1 MTIFPISPQ
10 QFLKSNFRSF
20 DLDKTRFHGHS
31 PLRKPA
37 FTDIRLYENP
47 LFRAFAF
54 TKTRFSGHSPL
65 RNLFLKRGKPAEGLP
80 LRRTIGFR
88 FDFKAQRYY
97 GNTSSRSTYCRKRRR
112 CNKPLYRHCR
122 LHFQVQLQTG
132 YTDILNH
139 NLHSSEVPEPFRKGT

>member
-1 MTIFPISPQ
+1 MTIFPISPK
-10 QFLKSNFRSF
+10 QFPKSNFRPF
-20 DLDKTRFHGHS
+20 DLAKTRFSGHSPLRKPAFPDIRLYENPLFRAFAFTKTRFSGHS

-54 TKTRFSGHSPL
+54 TKTRFHGHSPL
-65 RNLFLKRGKPAEGLP
+65 RNLFLKRGKPSEGLP

-97 GNTSSRSTYCRKRRR
+97 
-112 CNKPLYRHCR
+112 
-122 LHFQVQLQTG
+122 
-132 YTDILNH
+132 
-139 NLHSSEVPEPFRKGT
+139 

>member
-1 MTIFPISPQ
+1 MTIFPISLQ

-20 DLDKTRFHGHS
+20 DLEKTRFSGHS

-47 LFRAFAF
+47 LSRTFAF
-54 TKTRFSGHSPL
+54 TKTRFSGHSPLRKPAFTDIRLYENPLSRTFAFTKTLFSGHSPL

-97 GNTSSRSTYCRKRRR
+97 
-112 CNKPLYRHCR
+112 
-122 LHFQVQLQTG
+122 
-132 YTDILNH
+132 
-139 NLHSSEVPEPFRKGT
+139 

>member
-20 DLDKTRFHGHS
+20 DLEKTRFSGHS

-37 FTDIRLYENP
+37 FPGFRLYENP

-54 TKTRFSGHSPL
+54 TKTRFSGLSPLRNLFSGQSPLRKPAFPDIRLYENPLSRTFAFTKTRFSGLSPL
-65 RNLFLKRGKPAEGLP
+65 RNLFLKRGKPSEGLP

-97 GNTSSRSTYCRKRRR
+97 
-112 CNKPLYRHCR
+112 
-122 LHFQVQLQTG
+122 
-132 YTDILNH
+132 
-139 NLHSSEVPEPFRKGT
+139 

>member
-20 DLDKTRFHGHS
+20 DLEKTRFSGHS
-31 PLRKPA
+31 SLRKPA
-37 FTDIRLYENP
+37 FPDIRLYENP
-47 LFRAFAF
+47 LSRTFAF
-54 TKTRFSGHSPL
+54 TKTRFSGHSSLRKPAFPDIRLYENPLSRTFAFTKTRFSGLSPL

-97 GNTSSRSTYCRKRRR
+97 
-112 CNKPLYRHCR
+112 
-122 LHFQVQLQTG
+122 
-132 YTDILNH
+132 
-139 NLHSSEVPEPFRKGT
+139 